1 MSREPEPPAQVGLAD
16 DKVSSDAY
24 LRHAGRTFLLA
35 MYTALR
41 SLKLYPLENA
51 TAQKALDDLQA
62 ATLQILTAMGE
73 IELRLSGD
81 FIFVNGTRL
90 RLELD
95 NYASFSNILASLRSV
110 DVGELKVSN
119 GVERREW
126 QVFLGVLLSLAGKGG
141 TERNPEAL
149 LDLRDKLAVAG
160 VTHIDVAPPLESEDK
175 VAEAEKAREVAKRT
189 YSHGVAVT
197 KDLINSVRMGRTTS
211 VAKVKRAVQAIVDQV
226 LNNETSLVG
235 LTTIRDYDEYTFT
248 HSVNVCILAVAIGKK
263 LGLTRLQLYDL
274 GLAALLHDVGKAR
287 IPVDVLNKTTGLTE
301 EEWKLMQTHPWL
313 GVLTLFT
320 MRGYGEIP
328 YRQIVV
334 AHEHHMKVDLTGY
347 PKAVRPR
354 QMGIYSRIVAVADG
368 YDAATTRRSYQ
379 TVPIQ
384 PDQVLREMWEN
395 PRRGYDKI
403 LVKAMIN
410 LIGIYP
416 VGTCVILD
424 TFEVAV
430 VAQANPDQNA
440 LNRPIVRICIDT
452 NGALVPPPGR
462 EENLA
467 DQDAGGAYLR
477 SIVKVTNP
485 DRYGIIVGDYF
496 V

>member
-1 MSREPEPPAQVGLAD
+1 MNRESETGLPAPAAEE
-16 DKVSSDAY
+16 KVAGDAF
-24 LRHAGRTFLLA
+24 LRHAGRGLLLA
-35 MYTALR
+35 MYAALR

-51 TAQKALDDLQA
+51 TAQKSLDDLQA
-62 ATLQILTAMGE
+62 AALHILEPMGE

-95 NYASFSNILASLRSV
+95 NYAAFSSILATLRSV
-110 DVGELKVSN
+110 DVGELKIQS

-126 QVFLGVLLSLAGKGG
+126 QIFLGVLLSLTGKGT
-141 TERNPEAL
+141 TEQNPDAL
-149 LDLRDKLAVAG
+149 LELREKLSLAG
-160 VTHIDVAPPLESEDK
+160 VNRIEAEPPLESEEK
-175 VAEAEKAREVAKRT
+175 VAEAERAREVAKRT

-197 KDLINSVRMGRTTS
+197 RDLINSVRLGRTTS

-313 GVLTLFT
+313 GVLTLFN

-334 AHEHHMKVDLTGY
+334 AHEHHMKTDLTGY
-347 PKAVRPR
+347 PKAIRPR
-354 QMGIYSRIVAVADG
+354 TLGIFSRIVAVADG

-395 PRRGYDKI
+395 PRRGYDKM
-403 LVKAMIN
+403 LVKALIN

-424 TFEVAV
+424 TFEVAI
-430 VAQANPDQNA
+430 VAQANPDQNF
-440 LNRPIVRICIDT
+440 LNRPIVRICIDQD
-452 NGALVPPPGR
+452 GALVGPPGR

-467 DQDAGGAYLR
+467 AQDAGGAFLR